1 MPLVIDASVVAA
13 WHFPDERSAAGDS
26 IMARLESDCARL
38 PALWWFEIRNVLLI
52 GERRGRTAP
61 EHTERFFNF
70 LRGLP
75 IEIAPFPQELAVLS
89 LARRHKLSFYDATYL
104 ELAQREGIGLAT
116 LDRALIR
123 AATAEGV
130 PLIGAV

>member
-1 MPLVIDASVVAA
+1 MPLLIDASVVAA
-13 WHFPDERSAAGDS
+13 WHFPDERSAAADS
-26 IMARLESDCARL
+26 IMARLESDRARM

-52 GERRGRTAP
+52 GECRGRTAP

-89 LARRHKLSFYDATYL
+89 LARRHQLSFYDAAYL
-104 ELAQREGIGLAT
+104 ELAQREGIALAT

-130 PLIGAV
+130 PLIGAA

>member
-13 WHFPDERSAAGDS
+13 WHFPDERNAQGDS
-26 IMARLESDCARL
+26 ILARLESDRARM

-52 GERRGRTAP
+52 GERRGRTAR
-61 EHTERFFNF
+61 EHTERFLEF

-75 IEIAPFPQELAVLS
+75 IELAPLPDEVAVVS
-89 LARRHKLSFYDATYL
+89 LARQHQLSFYDATYL
-104 ELAQREGIGLAT
+104 ELAQRENIALAT
-116 LDRALIR
+116 IDRALAR

-130 PLIGAV
+130 LLIGV